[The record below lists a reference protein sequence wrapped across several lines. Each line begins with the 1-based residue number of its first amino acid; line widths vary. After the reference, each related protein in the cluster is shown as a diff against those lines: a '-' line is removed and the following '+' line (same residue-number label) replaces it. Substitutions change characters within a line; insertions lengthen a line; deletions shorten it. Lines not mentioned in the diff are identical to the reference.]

1 MTPAIHDRLQLTA
14 KSLELFA
21 KKDLIDE
28 RQLHGMKWFD
38 YRFMT
43 PMEATM
49 KFRDVF
55 QQYYRHKYSRNIDT
69 PSAETKFGVRNG
81 EATSHPAEFTSF
93 WRVRQQADELG
104 VPYNVF
110 LDAGFEVL
118 LRNRFKRI
126 PYINQFLG
134 IHRLQI
140 GSAVWQ
146 HWLEYQQAWPRF
158 SRLPQYR
165 NESFS
170 GLRAQTAHRAW
181 VLDEIDRRGAKAWAI
196 GAACFVDRVI
206 TEELAEARFG
216 KEKVDFARD
225 EVKADAPVSHDPI
238 DATGRLPSCAGLP
251 GAYDVS
257 SDECRGCQYATVC
270 SKLVGRVIEDV
281 VTRTGSDE
289 PVAARKR
296 LNQAARTRK
305 CRANKLAA

>member
-1 MTPAIHDRLQLTA
+1 MTAAIRNRLQLTA

-49 KFRDVF
+49 KFREVF
-55 QQYYRHKYSRNIDT
+55 QEFYQNKYSRNIDS

-110 LDAGFEVL
+110 LDAALEVL
-118 LRNRFKRI
+118 LRNGFERV
-126 PYINQFLG
+126 PYINQLSKK
-134 IHRLQI
+134 HRLLV
-140 GSAVWQ
+140 GTAVWQ
-146 HWLEYQQAWPRF
+146 HWVEYKDSWFRF
-158 SRLPQYR
+158 SGLPQYR

-170 GLRAQTAHRAW
+170 GLRAQTDHRAW
-181 VLDEIDRRGAKAWAI
+181 VLDEIDRRGAKARAI

-216 KEKVDFARD
+216 REKVDLARD
-225 EVKADAPVSHDPI
+225 EVKADNAVALDPV
-238 DATGRLPSCAGLP
+238 DAAGKLPSCAGLP
-251 GAYDVS
+251 GAYEVS
-257 SDECRGCQYATVC
+257 SDECRGCQYATLC
-270 SKLVGRVIEDV
+270 SDLVGRVIEDV
-281 VTRTGSDE
+281 VGRTGSDE

-296 LNQAARTRK
+296 LNQATRTRK